1 MESFVNSLDKV
12 KEYFNSLPEVIR
24 IKELE
29 KFIDNNVEI
38 NNKLSELKEIQKK
51 MVNSKEYNQINQYNE
66 LSISY
71 NNLKNEIIDY
81 PFVEE
86 YLELLDIVNDMLL
99 NFTNTIE
106 YKIDKIING

>member
-1 MESFVNSLDKV
+1 MNSLDKL

-29 KFIDNNVEI
+29 KFIDNNAEI
-38 NNKLSELKEIQKK
+38 NNKLSELKEIQRK

>member
-29 KFIDNNVEI
+29 KFIDNNAEI
-38 NNKLSELKEIQKK
+38 NNKLSELKEIQRK

>member
-1 MESFVNSLDKV
+1 MNSLDKV

-29 KFIDNNVEI
+29 KFIDNNEEI
-38 NNKLSELKEIQKK
+38 NDKLSELKEIQKK

-71 NNLKNEIIDY
+71 NELKEEIVDY

-99 NFTNTIE
+99 NFTNIIE
-106 YKIDKIING
+106 YNIAKIING